1 MASTEQTPDFVFET
15 SWEVCNKVGGIHTV
29 VSTKAQTLKAK
40 FGDNLVMI
48 GPDIWRNTEDN
59 PEFVED
65 KTLFADWRRVINRTE
80 TRVRIGRW
88 KIIGEP
94 IVILVDFSQNISK
107 KDSIFAEFWE
117 TYKLDSISGDWGYI
131 EPVIFGYSAGKVI
144 ESFCQYNLQPEN
156 RVVAHFHEWMTG
168 AGILYIE
175 KYAPEIAT
183 VFTTHATAIGRS
195 IAGNGQPLY
204 SPINSYDGDTKARE
218 FNMVAKQSC
227 EKLSALNAD
236 AYTTVSD
243 ITAIECK
250 QFTYRKVDIVTPN
263 GFEDD
268 FVPKGSVYNTKRAAA
283 RKTILNVASKLFGE
297 KFSDDTLILGT
308 SGRYE

>member
-1 MASTEQTPDFVFET
+1 M
-15 SWEVCNKVGGIHTV
+15 
-29 VSTKAQTLKAK
+29 
-40 FGDNLVMI
+40 
-48 GPDIWRNTEDN
+48 
-59 PEFVED
+59 
-65 KTLFADWRRVINRTE
+65 
-80 TRVRIGRW
+80 
-88 KIIGEP
+88 
-94 IVILVDFSQNISK
+94 
-107 KDSIFAEFWE
+107 
-117 TYKLDSISGDWGYI
+117 
-131 EPVIFGYSAGKVI
+131 
-144 ESFCQYNLQPEN
+144 
-156 RVVAHFHEWMTG
+156 
-168 AGILYIE
+168 
-175 KYAPEIAT
+175 
-183 VFTTHATAIGRS
+183 
-195 IAGNGQPLY
+195 Y

-283 RKTILNVASKLFGE
+283 RKTMLNVASKLFGE

-308 SGRYE
+308 SGRYEYRNKGIDVFLDALKKIIDLGECKKNILALITVPANNYGARQDLKAALEGKQDKVSNDKYSKYLTHGLHHVEYDAVCNRAIALGLDNAENSKLKLIFVLEPKK